1 MNKNKNLKPAIS
13 INLRKP
19 LIRIHKDTL
28 YSIGNPEYVLLLVNP
43 TEQSLAVLPS
53 DRSDTKAH
61 HISKSSI
68 INKKSFEIH
77 SKSFIK
83 NLQNLCDDLENGKVY
98 RIYGKAI
105 PSEDIIKFNMSEAVI
120 TNE

>member
-1 MNKNKNLKPAIS
+1 MSKNKTLKPAI
-13 INLRKP
+13 LVDLKKY

-43 TEQSLAVLPS
+43 NERTLAVLPS

-68 INKKSFEIH
+68 INKKSFEIY
-77 SKSFIK
+77 STSLIQ
-83 NLQNLCDDLENGKVY
+83 NLQNLCRDWENNKAY
-98 RIYGKAI
+98 RIYGDI
-105 PSEDIIKFNMSEAVI
+105 VPSQDIIRFKMSEAFSI
-120 TNE
+120 NE